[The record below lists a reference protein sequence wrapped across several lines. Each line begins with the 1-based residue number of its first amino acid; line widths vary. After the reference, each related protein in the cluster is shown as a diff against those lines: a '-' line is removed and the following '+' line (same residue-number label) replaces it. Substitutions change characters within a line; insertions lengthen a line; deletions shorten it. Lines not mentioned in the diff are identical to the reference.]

1 MKTTKKQKTKKIMEL
16 KPIGLSTQIE
26 DVLSGI
32 VRDFSDKKKEI
43 KKNIDKV
50 KKINGKKAYN
60 VIMDGDYLRY
70 NLKPRND
77 GELVYY
83 YPVQYSHIEFE

>member
-1 MKTTKKQKTKKIMEL
+1 MKTL
-16 KPIGLSTQIE
+16 KPIGIENQIE
-26 DVLSGI
+26 DALSGNI
-32 VRDFSDKKKEI
+32 RDFSDKKNEI

-77 GELVYY
+77 GELLYY
-83 YPVQYSHIEFE
+83 YPVQYVNIEFE